1 MEDYELILMIFQDD
15 LSAAKALEDLKAREE
30 DGILRIF
37 NAAVLS
43 KDEDGRT
50 VLHEDQD
57 LSPGMGSAFGALV
70 GGLIGLLAGP
80 GGVIVGAAAG
90 AATGGLV
97 AGGTDLGFEDKFLKD
112 VKTALKPG
120 SSVLLLL
127 IERRF
132 GDVVAGTLLKR
143 EGQVLRH
150 VVKQDVINRL
160 NSPLDE

>member
-57 LSPGMGSAFGALV
+57 LSPGMGSVFGALV